1 MEEVSKL
8 IQRQTSYGELVVW
21 MQTKE
26 QCNYLEACLK
36 VNAALQR
43 YRSRYVASDE
53 AMFYNRR

>member
-36 VNAALQR
+36 VNEALQR
-43 YRSRYVASDE
+43 YRSRYA
-53 AMFYNRR
+53 A